1 MKRMMRRV
9 VLGLVTGALIAGAA
23 AGCTTQQKTDST
35 QTESASNSEKM
46 YKIGITQISD
56 HPSLDNCREGFIEGL
71 KESGFEEGKNVEFE
85 YVAAQG
91 DMAMN
96 TQIAQ
101 NFAADKKDL
110 VCGIATPSAQALYAA
125 CYEKKIPVIFNAISD
140 PVEAKLAKSETEA
153 MDGITGISD
162 RLPVKEQLEL
172 IREILP
178 DAKKIGIL
186 YTTSEANSVSTIK
199 TYKELAGQYGF
210 EIVDTGITKQAEVAQ
225 AADNVLS
232 KVDCLSNLTD
242 NTVVSAL
249 AVVLE
254 KANSKSI
261 PVFGSEEEQVK
272 NGCLASAGLDYFKLG
287 VQAGQMAAK
296 VLQGTDISTI
306 PFETLKESKITVNK
320 KTAASLGIT
329 VPESVLSKA
338 ETVE

>member
-1 MKRMMRRV
+1 MTRKMRRV
-9 VLGLVTGALIAGAA
+9 IAGLVMSVMCAGVMS
-23 AGCTTQQKTDST
+23 GCGTEQKTDSA
-35 QTESASNSEKM
+35 QTESASESKV
-46 YKIGITQISD
+46 YKIGVTQISD

-71 KESGFEEGKNVEFE
+71 KEAGFEEGKNIEIE

-101 NFAADKKDL
+101 NFAAAKKDL

-153 MDGITGISD
+153 MDGVTGISD

-178 DAKKIGIL
+178 DAKKIGII

-199 TYKELAGQYGF
+199 TYKDLADQYGF

-225 AADNVLS
+225 ATDNILTQ
-232 KVDCLSNLTD
+232 VDCISNLTD

-249 AVVLE
+249 GVVLE
-254 KANSKSI
+254 KANAKGI

-272 NGCLASAGLDYFKLG
+272 NGCLVSAGLDYFKLG
-287 VQAGQMAAK
+287 IQAGQMAAR
-296 VLQGTDISTI
+296 VLNGEDISTI
-306 PFETLKESKITVNK
+306 PFETLKESKITVNT
-320 KTAASLGIT
+320 KTAQSLGIT
-329 VPESVLSKA
+329 IPESVLSKA
-338 ETVE
+338 ETAE

>member
-125 CYEKKIPVIFNAISD
+125 CYEQKIPVIFDAISD

-296 VLQGTDISTI
+296 VLQGTDVSTI